1 MKAMWEVFN
10 KSVKFAGFMSVTLIM
25 ASCANGVEPE
35 SEIHNTNTN
44 ECIDESKLSDGPCTY
59 EYNPVCGCDGKTY
72 SNTCIAERNGLT
84 SWTAGECD

>member
-10 KSVKFAGFMSVTLIM
+10 KLVKVTNLMFVILIM
-25 ASCANGVEPE
+25 ASCANGLEPD
-35 SEIHNTNTN
+35 SEIHSSKAS
-44 ECIDESKLSDGPCTY
+44 ECIDESKISDGPCTF